1 MDEESLF
8 RDIHSHLLRQAREGG
23 KMDTETKLAERFQ
36 VSRYHVRQVLAV
48 MSQMGIVERTQK
60 KGMTI
65 TSPRPEQ
72 LSRHIENQL
81 KIGRFDVRE
90 LAEARVFFDTDLIR
104 LAVRRITPANLGLLT
119 DIVRQMT
126 GCVEFRQAF
135 LKFHLRFWQTV
146 FEAAGN
152 RVLQVFATSLLV
164 QSAEFLEKHTDE
176 LGPVWFSDLL
186 EADREVLAAFRRG
199 DEEGAAEAAAR
210 WLSREYQ
217 QD

>member
-36 VSRYHVRQVLAV
+36 VSRYHVRQVLSV

-65 TSPRPEQ
+65 TSPQPEQ

-90 LAEARVFFDTDLIR
+90 LAEARVLFDTDLIR

-164 QSAEFLEKHTDE
+164 QSAEYLEKHTDE
-176 LGPVWFSDLL
+176 LEPVWFSDML

>member
-23 KMDTETKLAERFQ
+23 KLDPETQPAERFQ
-36 VSRYHVRQVLAV
+36 VSRYHASQDLAV

-65 TSPRPEQ
+65 TSPQPEQ

-81 KIGRFDVRE
+81 KIGRFDVCE
-90 LAEARVFFDTDLIR
+90 LAEARVLFDTDLIR

-135 LKFHLRFWQTV
+135 LKLHLRFWQTV
-146 FEAAGN
+146 FEDACN
-152 RVLQVFATSLLV
+152 RVVQVFATSLLV
-164 QSAEFLEKHTDE
+164 QSAE
-176 LGPVWFSDLL
+176 
-186 EADREVLAAFRRG
+186 
-199 DEEGAAEAAAR
+199 
-210 WLSREYQ
+210 
-217 QD
+217 

>member
-65 TSPRPEQ
+65 TSPQPEQ

-90 LAEARVFFDTDLIR
+90 LAEARVLFDTDLIR

-164 QSAEFLEKHTDE
+164 QSAEYLEKHTDE
-176 LGPVWFSDLL
+176 LEPVWFSDLL

>member
-65 TSPRPEQ
+65 TSPQPEQ

-90 LAEARVFFDTDLIR
+90 LAEARVLFDTDLIR

-164 QSAEFLEKHTDE
+164 QSAEYLEKHTDE
-176 LGPVWFSDLL
+176 LEPVWFSDLL
-186 EADREVLAAFRRG
+186 EADRAVLAAFRRG
-199 DEEGAAEAAAR
+199 DEERAAEAAAR

>member
-36 VSRYHVRQVLAV
+36 VSRYHVRQVLSV

-65 TSPRPEQ
+65 TSPQPEQ

-90 LAEARVFFDTDLIR
+90 LAEARVLFDTDLIR

-164 QSAEFLEKHTDE
+164 QSAEYLEKHTDE
-176 LGPVWFSDLL
+176 LEPVWFSDLL
-186 EADREVLAAFRRG
+186 EADRAVLAAFRRG
-199 DEEGAAEAAAR
+199 DEERAAEAAAR
-210 WLSREYQ
+210 WLSRDYQ

>member
-48 MSQMGIVERTQK
+48 LSQMGIVERTQK

-65 TSPRPEQ
+65 TSPQPEQ

-90 LAEARVFFDTDLIR
+90 LAEARVLFDTDLIR

-164 QSAEFLEKHTDE
+164 QSAEYLEKHTDE
-176 LGPVWFSDLL
+176 LEPVWFSDML